1 MGGSCVARQRRQF
14 SPEFKAEAVK
24 LVVESSRPIVQVARE
39 LGIGEGTLGY
49 WVNAYRREHAT
60 DEPALEM
67 SERARLAEL
76 ERVNQELRME
86 NEFLKKA
93 AAYFAQTRP

>member
-1 MGGSCVARQRRQF
+1 VS
-14 SPEFKAEAVK
+14 
-24 LVVESSRPIVQVARE
+24 
-39 LGIGEGTLGY
+39 
-49 WVNAYRREHAT
+49 AYRREHGT
-60 DEPALEM
+60 SEPALDV

-93 AAYFAQTRP
+93 AAYFAQNRP

>member
-1 MGGSCVARQRRQF
+1 MGQQRRPF
-14 SPEFKAEAVK
+14 SPEFKAEAVT
-24 LVVESSRPIVQVARE
+24 LVVESSRPIAQVARE
-39 LGIGEGTLGY
+39 LGIHEGTLGY
-49 WVNAYRREHAT
+49 WVSAYRREHGT
-60 DEPALEM
+60 SEPALDV

-93 AAYFAQTRP
+93 AAYFAQNRP

>member
-1 MGGSCVARQRRQF
+1 MGSQRKPF

-24 LVVESSRPIVQVARE
+24 LVVELSRPIAAVARE
-39 LGIGEGTLGY
+39 LGIHEGTLGY
-49 WVNAYRREHAT
+49 WVAAYRREHGT
-60 DEPALEM
+60 SEPALDV

-93 AAYFAQTRP
+93 AAYFAQNRP

>member
-1 MGGSCVARQRRQF
+1 
-14 SPEFKAEAVK
+14 
-24 LVVESSRPIVQVARE
+24 
-39 LGIGEGTLGY
+39 
-49 WVNAYRREHAT
+49 VNAYRREHT
-60 DEPALEM
+60 SSEPELEV

>member
-1 MGGSCVARQRRQF
+1 MARARRSF

-24 LVVESSRPIVQVARE
+24 LVVESSRPIAQVARE
-39 LGIGEGTLGY
+39 LDIGEGTLGY
-49 WVNAYRREHAT
+49 WVNAYRREHV
-60 DEPALEM
+60 DSEPGLGV

-93 AAYFAQTRP
+93 AAYFAQNPR

>member
-1 MGGSCVARQRRQF
+1 
-14 SPEFKAEAVK
+14 
-24 LVVESSRPIVQVARE
+24 
-39 LGIGEGTLGY
+39 
-49 WVNAYRREHAT
+49 
-60 DEPALEM
+60 LEV

>member
-1 MGGSCVARQRRQF
+1 MARQRRSF

-24 LVVESSRPIVQVARE
+24 LVIESSRPVAHVARE
-39 LGIGEGTLGY
+39 LGVNETTLSY
-49 WVNAYRREHAT
+49 WVRGYQREHGHEIS
-60 DEPALEM
+60 EPALDV

-93 AAYFAQTRP
+93 AAYFAQNRP